1 MNKIINN
8 KLKKD
13 LNSII
18 ENNSSIKLG
27 NCSGNSIE
35 LIDKPITHTSYIYY
49 NREDER
55 DNDFRIVSE
64 LLNKNRNR

>member
-1 MNKIINN
+1 MNKIMNS

-18 ENNSSIKLG
+18 ENNASIKLG

-35 LIDKPITHTSYIYY
+35 LIDKPINSHTSYIYY
-49 NREDER
+49 DRQHER
-55 DNDFRIVSE
+55 DNDFKIVSE
-64 LLNKNRNR
+64 LLNKCK